1 VRDVLIVGASQ
12 APITRDTDMRGR
24 HMAASVV
31 AAALENAGVERSRVD
46 ALYVGNMTSGILAG
60 QQQLGGLV
68 ADYANLRGV
77 DAVTI
82 EAACASGAA
91 AIRMAYMTIAGGMN
105 DIVVVCGLERM
116 THVDRDTVTRA
127 LATASD
133 WELEGARGESFMS
146 LNARLMRAYMD
157 RYGARPEDFAPFSI
171 NAHRNALT
179 NPHAVFHKAV
189 DLEGYLSSRIVTDPI
204 RLFDASPV
212 CNGSA
217 AVVLAA
223 ADVARTLPAPGAPRP
238 RVEIAG
244 SATATAPLAL
254 ERRDDALDLTAV
266 TVSTQKAMAQAGVSL
281 RDIGLFELHDAYTIM
296 AVLSLESAGFA
307 DPGTGTRLGTEG
319 RIGLEGDL
327 PLSTMGGLKA
337 RGHPVGATGV
347 YQTVEAFL
355 QLTGAA
361 GPNQVKGA
369 ATALVQNIGG
379 TGATVVTHVLRR
391 LD

>member
-1 VRDVLIVGASQ
+1 VRAVHIVGASQ
-12 APITRDTDMRGR
+12 TPITRDTEVSGR
-24 HMAASVV
+24 DMAASAVE
-31 AAALENAGVERSRVD
+31 AALASAGVERARVD

-60 QQQLGGLV
+60 QQQLGGLI
-68 ADYANLRGV
+68 ADYAHLEGI

-91 AIRMAYMTIAGGMN
+91 AMRMAYMTIAGGMN

-133 WELEGARGESFMS
+133 WELEGARGESFVS
-146 LNARLMRAYMD
+146 LNAQLMRRYMD
-157 RYGARPEDFAPFSI
+157 CYGAGPEDFAPFSI

-179 NPHAVFHKAV
+179 NPNALFQKAV
-189 DLEGYLSSRIVTDPI
+189 DLEGYLRSRIVIDPI
-204 RLFDASPV
+204 RVFDASPV

-217 AVVLAA
+217 ALVLASA
-223 ADVARTLPAPGAPRP
+223 ETANALGSASAP

-244 SATATAPLAL
+244 SAAATAPLAL
-254 ERRDDALDLTAV
+254 ERREDILRLEAV
-266 TVSTQKAMAQAGVSL
+266 AVSTRKALQQAGATH
-281 RDIGLFELHDAYTIM
+281 RDIDFFELHDAYSIM

-307 DPGTGTRLGTEG
+307 DPGTATRLGTED

-337 RGHPVGATGV
+337 RGHPVGATGA
-347 YQTVEAFL
+347 YQVAEAYL
-355 QLTGAA
+355 QLTGNA
-361 GPNQVKGA
+361 GANQVPDA
-369 ATALVQNIGG
+369 VTALVQNIGG

-391 LD
+391 VA

>member
-1 VRDVLIVGASQ
+1 
-12 APITRDTDMRGR
+12 
-24 HMAASVV
+24 MAASVID
-31 AAALENAGVERSRVD
+31 AALAHAGVDRSRVD
-46 ALYVGNMTSGILAG
+46 ALYVGNMTSGILAD

-68 ADYANLRGV
+68 ADYADLRGV
-77 DAVTI
+77 DAVTV

-91 AIRMAYMTIAGGMN
+91 ALRMAYMTIAGGMN
-105 DIVVVCGLERM
+105 DLVVVCGLERM

-157 RYGARPEDFAPFSI
+157 RYGTRPEDFAPFSI

-179 NPHAVFHKAV
+179 NPNAVFHKPV
-189 DLEGYLSSRIVTDPI
+189 DLEGYLRSRIVIDPI
-204 RLFDASPV
+204 RVFDASPV

-217 AVVLAA
+217 ALVLAA
-223 ADVARTLPAPGAPRP
+223 SDVAKTLGGPRAPR
-238 RVEIAG
+238 VTIAG
-244 SATATAPLAL
+244 SAAATAPLAL
-254 ERRDDALDLTAV
+254 ERREDILALTAV
-266 TVSTQKAMAQAGVSL
+266 TASTRKALAHAGAQL
-281 RDIGLFELHDAYTIM
+281 RDVSFFELHDAYSIM

-307 DPGTGTRLGTEG
+307 DPGTGTRFAAEG
-319 RIGLEGDL
+319 RIGLGGDL

-347 YQTVEAFL
+347 YQAAEAFL

-361 GPNQVKGA
+361 EENQVKDA
-369 ATALVQNIGG
+369 ETALLQNVGG

-391 LD
+391 AG

>member
-1 VRDVLIVGASQ
+1 MRDVHIVGASQ
-12 APITRDTDMRGR
+12 APITRDTELRGR
-24 HMAASVV
+24 HMAAAVI
-31 AAALENAGVERSRVD
+31 AEALENACVERSRVD

-68 ADYANLRGV
+68 ADYANLMGV
-77 DAVTI
+77 DAVTV

-105 DIVVVCGLERM
+105 DVAVVCGLERM

-157 RYGARPEDFAPFSI
+157 RYGAKPEDFAPFSI

-179 NPHAVFHKAV
+179 NPNALFHKPV
-189 DLEGYLSSRIVTDPI
+189 DLDGYLSSRIVVDPI
-204 RLFDASPV
+204 RVFDASPV

-217 AVVLAA
+217 ALVLAA
-223 ADVARTLPAPGAPRP
+223 GDVARTLGTGAP

-244 SATATAPLAL
+244 SAAATAPLAL
-254 ERRDDALDLTAV
+254 ERRDDLLDLSAV
-266 TVSTQKAMAQAGVSL
+266 TLSTRKAMDQAGIAL
-281 RDIGLFELHDAYTIM
+281 RDVGFFELHDAYSIM

-307 DPGTGTRLGTEG
+307 DRGTGTRLGTEG
-319 RIGLEGDL
+319 RIGLDGDL

-347 YQTVEAFL
+347 YQAVEAYL

-361 GPNQVKGA
+361 GPNQVDGA
-369 ATALVQNIGG
+369 DTALVQNIGG

-391 LD
+391 TS